1 VTIHQT
7 ILPHALDIHPKASN
21 DPMIPNNTNS
31 TVPFT
36 FTPEPFGHESTVPAL
51 AEQLRLAILRQHPA
65 EGTRLFS
72 VGELAESTGFAP
84 GVIREALQHL
94 SQSGLIEIRQ
104 GAKGGVFARQ
114 VGYELLARS
123 LDNLIAS
130 NRIPH
135 ASLIEVRQEIEGYC
149 ADLAATR
156 RTDVDLAAM
165 EASVER
171 TEGMVDRP
179 RQFAEEN
186 IRFHLLIL
194 RASKNQILS
203 ALVRAMRELFFAETT
218 ELHYDPEALHAAV
231 EAHRKVMEAIRAGDA
246 RRARAVMG
254 AHIGAFDEYVSRT
267 HQRREDVL

>member
-1 VTIHQT
+1 M
-7 ILPHALDIHPKASN
+7 PA
-21 DPMIPNNTNS
+21 
-31 TVPFT
+31 
-36 FTPEPFGHESTVPAL
+36 PFGHEATVPAL

-94 SQSGLIEIRQ
+94 SQSGLVEIRQ
-104 GAKGGVFARQ
+104 GAKGGAYARQ

-130 NRIPH
+130 NGIPH
-135 ASLIEVRQEIEGYC
+135 ASLIEVRQEIEGYS

-156 RTDVDLAAM
+156 RTDDNLAAI

-171 TEGMVDRP
+171 TSGMVERP

-186 IRFHLLIL
+186 IRFHLLVVQ
-194 RASKNQILS
+194 ASNNAILS
-203 ALVRAMRELFFAETT
+203 ALARAMRKLFFGETT
-218 ELHYDPEALHAAV
+218 ELHYGPDALRAAV
-231 EAHRKVMEAIRAGDA
+231 EAHRRVAEAIRKGDA
-246 RRARAVMG
+246 PRARAAMG

-267 HQRREDVL
+267 HQRREEAP